1 MRGLLPRRQ
10 TPHPSESASTSGAAL
25 SRKGRGQDDTQPDYN
40 QRRGALTQFTT
51 YTSGSKL
58 ELGFLKALRKAPD
71 IGTL

>member
-1 MRGLLPRRQ
+1 RRQ
-10 TPHPSESASTSGAAL
+10 TPHPSESASTSGDAL
-25 SRKGRGQDDTQPDYN
+25 SRKGRGHNDTQPIATS
-40 QRRGALTQFTT
+40 ALAPSPQLTT